1 MSVVEVDELG
11 SVDVL
16 AIRRSELKK
25 VLDQRNEVLAKHG
38 AACSRKKKLQSE
50 FDQMC
55 QRYRAEIAEAE
66 SEVFELD
73 RLLNHNQGSVE
84 RELIESSSYAGL
96 IEEKKSEIKAA
107 TFVKGDPVL
116 AIKKTSLRVAEDN
129 FHYTGDSR
137 FESEMKELQAEI
149 AAIEARLSKLNRELD
164 SLVSS
169 ALAE

>member
-1 MSVVEVDELG
+1 MSVLEVDA
-11 SVDVL
+11 VDAV
-16 AIRRSELKK
+16 AVRRSELKR
-25 VLDQRNEVLAKHG
+25 VLESRNELLAKHE
-38 AACSRKKKLQSE
+38 AASSRRKKLQIE

-66 SEVFELD
+66 SEIFDLD

-107 TFVKGDPVL
+107 TFVKGDPIL
-116 AIKKTSLRVAEDN
+116 GIRKTSLRVAEDN
-129 FHYTGDSR
+129 FRFSGDSR
-137 FESEMKELQAEI
+137 FEAEMKELQAEI
-149 AAIEARLSKLNRELD
+149 EAIESRLKKLNGELD
-164 SLVSS
+164 SLVAS